1 MKSLKIIFSNARGFS
16 LVEIL
21 IALTILALV
30 GTFVGAKVFDMLR
43 EGETKATQ
51 IQMQNLSERL
61 NEFRRHCG
69 LYPTVDQGLQALVT
83 KPGGRDCPRYAPDGY
98 IAGGQVPQDAWDE
111 DFSYESDGRTFTI
124 KSLGADRAAGG
135 EGYDADIE
143 IVDGVLRKA
152 NQ

>member
-1 MKSLKIIFSNARGFS
+1 MKSLKMIFSNARGFS

-43 EGETKATQ
+43 EGEAKATQ

-69 LYPTVDQGLQALVT
+69 LYPTADQGLQALVS

-124 KSLGADRAAGG
+124 KSRGADRTEGG
-135 EGYDADIE
+135 EGYDADI
-143 IVDGVLRKA
+143 IVIDGVIRKA